1 VFVHH
6 DEHMFVRVLIVVVVA
21 VSAWALFVH
30 DSGASGP
37 ERSYLVQAGDTL
49 WSIATVSYAGDP
61 REGVW
66 KLRQRNALT
75 GATIVPGQVLVVP
88 S

>member
-1 VFVHH
+1 
-6 DEHMFVRVLIVVVVA
+6 MFVRILIVVVVA

-37 ERSYLVQAGDTL
+37 ERTYLVRPGDTL
-49 WSIATVSYAGDP
+49 WSIATLSYAGDP

-66 KLRQRNALT
+66 KLRERNDLP
-75 GATIVPGQVLVVP
+75 GATIVPGQLLVVP
-88 S
+88 G